1 VSSRWR
7 ARSSD
12 PADEAVPHGLR
23 IGAAFTWRLLVIAAA
38 LAGIGFLAHLLAE
51 IVIPFL
57 VGIIVAALLVPLSDV
72 LQRHRWPKWLAILV
86 ALLIGIAVVV
96 GLLLLVTERV
106 VTALPVLEKQI
117 GALGNSLNR
126 LLATHPFGLTPE
138 KINGYVSDIVQWLQ
152 NNASQIALRAAN
164 VGKRVVGL
172 LEGIFIILFVT
183 LFAMIDGAGIWAWTT
198 RLFPR
203 RARARI
209 DFAGRAGWRT
219 LKEFVRIQ
227 IFVAALEAVAIGSG
241 AWIIGVPLATPIAA
255 IVFFGAL
262 VPIIGSIVAGAVAV
276 LIALLF
282 NGWINALI
290 MFGIVLLVNQIEGN
304 VLHPLITGGAVKVH
318 PLGIVLGVMAG
329 AAIGGIAGAF
339 FAVPVIATA
348 NSMIHAAA
356 DYASGTTAGEPSA
369 DDNGRVSS

>member
-1 VSSRWR
+1 
-7 ARSSD
+7 
-12 PADEAVPHGLR
+12 
-23 IGAAFTWRLLVIAAA
+23 
-38 LAGIGFLAHLLAE
+38 
-51 IVIPFL
+51 
-57 VGIIVAALLVPLSDV
+57 
-72 LQRHRWPKWLAILV
+72 
-86 ALLIGIAVVV
+86 
-96 GLLLLVTERV
+96 
-106 VTALPVLEKQI
+106 
-117 GALGNSLNR
+117 
-126 LLATHPFGLTPE
+126 
-138 KINGYVSDIVQWLQ
+138 
-152 NNASQIALRAAN
+152 
-164 VGKRVVGL
+164 
-172 LEGIFIILFVT
+172 
-183 LFAMIDGAGIWAWTT
+183 
-198 RLFPR
+198 LFPR

-227 IFVAALEAVAIGSG
+227 IFVAALEAVAIGFG
-241 AWIIGVPLATPIAA
+241 AWIIGVPLATPIAV

-262 VPIIGSIVAGAVAV
+262 VPIIGSIVAGAAAV

>member
-1 VSSRWR
+1 MSSRWH

-57 VGIIVAALLVPLSDV
+57 IGIIVAALLVPLSDV
-72 LQRHRWPKWLAILV
+72 LQRHGWPKWLAILV

-96 GLLLLVTERV
+96 SLLLLVTERV

-172 LEGIFIILFVT
+172 LEGIFIIIFVT

-198 RLFPR
+198 RLFPH

-356 DYASGTTAGEPSA
+356 DYASSTTAGEPSA
-369 DDNGRVSS
+369 DDNGRASS

>member
-1 VSSRWR
+1 VSSRWH

-57 VGIIVAALLVPLSDV
+57 IGIIVAALLVPLSDV
-72 LQRHRWPKWLAILV
+72 LQRHGWPKWLAILV

-172 LEGIFIILFVT
+172 LEGIFIIIFVT

-369 DDNGRVSS
+369 DDNGRASS

>member
-1 VSSRWR
+1 MSSRWH

-57 VGIIVAALLVPLSDV
+57 IGIIVAALLVPLSDV
-72 LQRHRWPKWLAILV
+72 LQRHGWPKWLAILV

-172 LEGIFIILFVT
+172 LEGIFIIIFVT

-356 DYASGTTAGEPSA
+356 DYASSTTAGEPSA
-369 DDNGRVSS
+369 DDNGRASS

>member
-7 ARSSD
+7 ERSSD
-12 PADEAVPHGLR
+12 PVDDAVPHGMR

-38 LAGIGFLAHLLAE
+38 LAGIGFLAHLLSE

-57 VGIIVAALLVPLSDV
+57 IGIIVAALLVPLSDL

-106 VTALPVLEKQI
+106 VTALPTLEKQI
-117 GALGNSLNR
+117 GALGNSLNS

-138 KINGYVSDIVQWLQ
+138 KINGYISDLVLWLQ
-152 NNASQIALRAAN
+152 HNASRVALRAAN
-164 VGKRVVGL
+164 AGKRLVGV
-172 LEGIFIILFVT
+172 LEGIFIIIFVT
-183 LFAMIDGAGIWAWTT
+183 LFAMIDGAQIWAWTA

-209 DFAGRAGWRT
+209 DFAGRAGWHT
-219 LKEFVRIQ
+219 LKEFARIQ
-227 IFVAALEAVAIGSG
+227 IFVAALDAVAIGFG

-255 IVFFGAL
+255 VVFFGAL
-262 VPIIGSIVAGAVAV
+262 VPIIGSIVAGAAAV
-276 LIALLF
+276 IIALLF
-282 NGWINALI
+282 NGWTNALI

-339 FAVPVIATA
+339 FAVPIIATA
-348 NSMIHAAA
+348 NTMIHAAA
-356 DYASGTTAGEPSA
+356 SHASGTTVGAPPA
-369 DDNGRVSS
+369 NGNGKATP

>member
-1 VSSRWR
+1 MSSKWR
-7 ARSSD
+7 ERSSD
-12 PADEAVPHGLR
+12 PADDAVPHGMR
-23 IGAAFTWRLLVIAAA
+23 IGAAFTWRLLVVAAA
-38 LAGIGFLAHLLAE
+38 LAGVGYLAHLLAE

-57 VGIIVAALLVPLSDV
+57 IGVIVAALLVPLSDF

-106 VTALPVLEKQI
+106 VTALPTLEKQI
-117 GALGNSLNR
+117 SALGNSLNS

-138 KINGYVSDIVQWLQ
+138 KINGYISDVVLWLQ
-152 NNASQIALRAAN
+152 HNASRVALRAAN
-164 VGKRVVGL
+164 AGKRVVDV
-172 LEGIFIILFVT
+172 LEGIFIIIFVT
-183 LFAMIDGAGIWAWTT
+183 LFAMIDGAQIWAWTT

-209 DFAGRAGWRT
+209 DFAGRAGWYT
-219 LKEFVRIQ
+219 LKEFARIQ
-227 IFVAALEAVAIGSG
+227 IFVAALEAVAIGFG

-255 IVFFGAL
+255 VVFFGAL
-262 VPIIGSIVAGAVAV
+262 VPIIGSIVAGTVAV

-282 NGWINALI
+282 NGWTNALI
-290 MFGIVLLVNQIEGN
+290 MFGIVLLVNQLEGN

-339 FAVPVIATA
+339 FAVPIIATA

-356 DYASGTTAGEPSA
+356 SYAPGTMTVAPPA
-369 DDNGRVSS
+369 NGNGKASP

>member
-1 VSSRWR
+1 MSSMRR
-7 ARSSD
+7 ERSRD
-12 PADEAVPHGLR
+12 PADAVPQGLS

-38 LAGIGFLAHLLAE
+38 LAGIGYLAHLLAD

-57 VGIIVAALLVPLSDV
+57 IGVIVAALLVPLSDL

-106 VTALPVLEKQI
+106 VTALPTLQQQI
-117 GALGNSLNR
+117 GALGNSLNS
-126 LLATHPFGLTPE
+126 LLATHPLGLTPE
-138 KINGYVSDIVQWLQ
+138 KINGYISDVVQWLQ
-152 NNASQIALRAAN
+152 HNASQVALRAASA
-164 VGKRVVGL
+164 GKRVVGI
-172 LEGIFIILFVT
+172 LEGIFIIIFVI

-219 LKEFVRIQ
+219 LKEFARIQ
-227 IFVAALEAVAIGSG
+227 IFVAALEAVAIGFG

-262 VPIIGSIVAGAVAV
+262 VPIIGSIVAGAAAV
-276 LIALLF
+276 LIALVF
-282 NGWINALI
+282 NGWANALI
-290 MFGIVLLVNQIEGN
+290 MLGIVLLVNQIEGN

-339 FAVPVIATA
+339 FAVPFIATA
-348 NSMIHAAA
+348 NAMIRAAA
-356 DYASGTTAGEPSA
+356 SYASDTIAGPSSTGA
-369 DDNGRVSS
+369 NGKDVP

>member
-1 VSSRWR
+1 MSSRWH

-57 VGIIVAALLVPLSDV
+57 IGIIVAALLVPLSDV
-72 LQRHRWPKWLAILV
+72 LQRHGWPKWLAILV

-172 LEGIFIILFVT
+172 LEGIFIIIFVT

-262 VPIIGSIVAGAVAV
+262 VPIIGSIVAGAAAV

-282 NGWINALI
+282 NGWTNALI

-356 DYASGTTAGEPSA
+356 DYASSTTAGEPSA
-369 DDNGRVSS
+369 DDNGRASS

>member
-172 LEGIFIILFVT
+172 LEGILIIIFVT

-241 AWIIGVPLATPIAA
+241 ARIIGVPLATPIAA

-329 AAIGGIAGAF
+329 AAIGGTAGAF

>member
-172 LEGIFIILFVT
+172 LEGILIIIFVT

>member
-1 VSSRWR
+1 MSSKWR
-7 ARSSD
+7 ERSSD
-12 PADEAVPHGLR
+12 PADDAVPHGVR

-38 LAGIGFLAHLLAE
+38 LAGVGYLAHLLAE

-57 VGIIVAALLVPLSDV
+57 IGVIVAALLVPLSDF

-106 VTALPVLEKQI
+106 VTALPTLEKQI
-117 GALGNSLNR
+117 SALGNSLNS

-138 KINGYVSDIVQWLQ
+138 KINGYISDVVLWLQ
-152 NNASQIALRAAN
+152 HNASRVALRAAN
-164 VGKRVVGL
+164 AGKRVVGV
-172 LEGIFIILFVT
+172 LEGIFIIIFVT
-183 LFAMIDGAGIWAWTT
+183 LFAMIDGAQIWAWTT

-209 DFAGRAGWRT
+209 DFAGRAGWYT
-219 LKEFVRIQ
+219 LKEFARIQ
-227 IFVAALEAVAIGSG
+227 IFVAALEAVAIGFG

-255 IVFFGAL
+255 VVFFGAL
-262 VPIIGSIVAGAVAV
+262 VPIIGSIVAGTVAV

-282 NGWINALI
+282 NGWTNALI
-290 MFGIVLLVNQIEGN
+290 MFGIVLLVNQLEGN

-339 FAVPVIATA
+339 FAVPIIATA

-356 DYASGTTAGEPSA
+356 SYAPGTTAVAPPA
-369 DDNGRVSS
+369 NGNGKASP